1 MNLLSGNVISYNEM
15 NEQFISDL
23 ISFINLSCYN
33 IEGSHIE
40 RESEFTNGTVLKTF
54 TYSFDRSKMPFSTPT
69 YNKKYKHIKE
79 GFPFD
84 KYKHNRSLTIE
95 IDDDILKLGEFT
107 INDIKDDFNE
117 YISQF
122 LPNVL
127 TNKIITTQDIVKYYN
142 LCNYFLQKRIVR
154 LISYPPNFY
163 DSTPEPEDYQ
173 KMHYFYST
181 LDVFNNPETIQ
192 IRGGTFN
199 KEGRFDNYSFI
210 LDAINVR
217 TNLRTVNCKINK
229 H

>member
-1 MNLLSGNVISYNEM
+1 MNLLSRHVISYNEM
-15 NEQFISDL
+15 NEQFIGDL
-23 ISFINLSCYN
+23 TSFINLSCYN

-40 RESEFTNGTVLKTF
+40 RKSEFTNGYELKTF
-54 TYSFDRSKMPFSTPT
+54 TYSFDRSKMPFSSPT
-69 YNKKYKHIKE
+69 YQYKYTGE
-79 GFPFD
+79 NFPID
-84 KYKHNRSLTIE
+84 KYWNNRSITIV
-95 IDDDILKLGEFT
+95 IDDDVLKLGEFT
-107 INDIKDDFNE
+107 INDIKDEFNE
-117 YISQF
+117 YIIQF

-127 TNKIITTQDIVKYYN
+127 TNKIITTQDMMKYYN
-142 LCNYFLQKRIVR
+142 LCNHFLQKRIVR

-181 LDVFNNPETIQ
+181 LDDLNNPETVQ

-210 LDAINVR
+210 LDTINVR

-229 H
+229 L